1 MDKVI
6 ALSEFS
12 VEKAHRTQMQ
22 LSKKIIFKDRLP
34 EKIRLVA
41 GVDVVYI
48 NDQSIATVAVLDY
61 DSLELLESER
71 IICRT
76 RFPYVPTLLS
86 FRELSPTILAIRKLR
101 LQPDIFLVDGHG
113 FAHPYRCGFASH
125 LGLLIKKPTIGVA
138 KRKLVGEII
147 ENDESRDIAFLNH
160 NGEIIGAAVKT
171 KPETKPLYVSIG
183 HMISLETAINVT
195 QHCIRDHLIPEPLLR
210 AHAIATSEKR
220 KINIGSVAE

>member
-1 MDKVI
+1 MDKVV

-34 EKIRLVA
+34 ERIRLVA
-41 GVDVVYI
+41 GVDIVYV

-171 KPETKPLYVSIG
+171 KPEAKSLYVSIG

-195 QHCIRDHLIPEPLLR
+195 QHCIRDHHIPEPLLR

-220 KINIGSVAE
+220 KTNIGLVAE

>member
-34 EKIRLVA
+34 ERIRLVA
-41 GVDVVYI
+41 GVDIVYV

-71 IICRT
+71 VICRT

-125 LGLLIKKPTIGVA
+125 LGLLTKKPTIGVA

-147 ENDESRDIAFLNH
+147 ENDESRGIAFLNH

-171 KPETKPLYVSIG
+171 KPETKPL
-183 HMISLETAINVT
+183 
-195 QHCIRDHLIPEPLLR
+195 
-210 AHAIATSEKR
+210 
-220 KINIGSVAE
+220 